1 MFLFKPIKPFTTL
14 ALESIYITICFYL
27 NDFERDI
34 FFTNCIIY
42 ITVCFYLNMGRRAA
56 IEYDKIFTLQYVSI

>member
-1 MFLFKPIKPFTTL
+1 MFLFKL
-14 ALESIYITICFYL
+14 VEVASEDGS
-27 NDFERDI
+27 RR
-34 FFTNCIIY
+34 IY